1 MVSNYFS
8 NKNIHQKLQI
18 PFPGIV
24 CTRFS
29 VVLGQNCPSQ
39 NMAMEALV
47 RISDH
52 PKVQAANP
60 RFGLFWTLQVTQQI
74 QNPNFEFK
82 FDVISPHDIEEQAKI
97 AQQVNP
103 YSIGNSNRS
112 GKTFLEFSM
121 WYWWVIQDDGLK
133 ACLVFDPTSLK
144 SLQRSEAIM
153 KFHHS
158 SILYDLLTS
167 LFTVAPCNVTMWNLA
182 WQEFKKSW
190 SILYLL
196 RWCRSKPVKPSATC
210 D

>member
-1 MVSNYFS
+1 
-8 NKNIHQKLQI
+8 
-18 PFPGIV
+18 
-24 CTRFS
+24 
-29 VVLGQNCPSQ
+29 
-39 NMAMEALV
+39 MAMEALV

-121 WYWWVIQDDGLK
+121 
-133 ACLVFDPTSLK
+133 
-144 SLQRSEAIM
+144 
-153 KFHHS
+153 
-158 SILYDLLTS
+158 
-167 LFTVAPCNVTMWNLA
+167 
-182 WQEFKKSW
+182 
-190 SILYLL
+190 
-196 RWCRSKPVKPSATC
+196 
-210 D
+210 